1 MTLLTL
7 TDRELKA
14 LHDFMIHAPTAKE
27 HSRAQALL
35 WLDSGDSVEEVAEH
49 LAVSRRTVYNWVD
62 RFQQRRDLDLRQRL
76 ADGPRPGR
84 PPVALGIIDPLVA
97 EVIDQ
102 DPRPLGYGA
111 TVWTAPLLQHY
122 LRDVHGI
129 AVSRKSVSRA
139 IERLDRRWKRP
150 RHALADRPD
159 TWRQAKGGS
168 NTGFPSGRAPSC

>member
-1 MTLLTL
+1 MNLLNL

-14 LHDFMIHAPTAKE
+14 RHDFLIHAPTVKE

-35 WLDSGDSVEEVAEH
+35 WLGTGDSVAAVAEH

-62 RFQQRRDLDLRQRL
+62 RFQQRGDLDLHQRL
-76 ADGPRPGR
+76 ADGPRSGR
-84 PPVALGIIDPLVA
+84 PPVALGIIDPLIA
-97 EVIDQ
+97 AVIDQ
-102 DPRPLGYGA
+102 DPRPLGSCS

-122 LRDVHGI
+122 VGDVHGI
-129 AVSRKSVSRA
+129 TVSRKSVSRA
-139 IERLDRRWKRP
+139 IERLRMRWKRP

-168 NTGFPSGRAPSC
+168 NTGFSSGRAPSC